1 MFLDWL
7 FRLVLL
13 FYTATQ
19 DSSKYYENVHFPTA
33 SLSGY
38 YYFRDFAS
46 FRPKRKPSPFGR
58 GAAFLISWWPNLLP
72 IMVGVW
78 DCAEQD
84 PEKLP

>member
-19 DSSKYYENVHFPTA
+19 DSSKYYENVRFPTA

-46 FRPKRKPSPFGR
+46 FRPKKNQAHLEEVQLSSSVGGLICCPS
-58 GAAFLISWWPNLLP
+58 
-72 IMVGVW
+72 
-78 DCAEQD
+78 
-84 PEKLP
+84 